1 MTQKLFGHLSQKM
14 KTYVHVKIKD
24 DEEGG
29 GKEEYHKQK
38 KANINIQLTSE
49 YCVIFFSQRAKDS
62 RITGILAC

>member
-14 KTYVHVKIKD
+14 KTYVHVKIKY

-38 KANINIQLTSE
+38 KKEQKKYLK
-49 YCVIFFSQRAKDS
+49 Q
-62 RITGILAC
+62 